1 MSWAKRFSGRWAI
14 QLALAIALGAV
25 AVACVSVSAD
35 VVGRLVDERGRPVA
49 SAHIAYYYSG
59 TRFNFAH
66 PVTATRPGA
75 IARTG
80 ADGTYRLPPL
90 LTVKPPL
97 DGSFRLW
104 IELVYAPQLHNAFG
118 PVGPLTES
126 IPGVV
131 QIDRAQG
138 LMTFADLTDDP
149 DGWARSME
157 RLYSFVRFSLERS
170 RNDHPFADVPP
181 ATKAELAQ
189 EVAREYQAF
198 LHRHGAARRQ
208 PGADDPSWAFLTEDE
223 RGQRR
228 KARAEAI
235 ARDPL
240 WGPHMERLWR
250 KRLEELARI
259 TAGRGPER

>member
-1 MSWAKRFSGRWAI
+1 MSRGKRFSRRWAI
-14 QLALAIALGAV
+14 QLALAIVLGGA
-25 AVACVSVSAD
+25 AVACVSVSDD
-35 VVGRLVDERGRPVA
+35 VVGRLVDQRGRPA
-49 SAHIAYYYSG
+49 AGAYIAYYYSG
-59 TRFNFAH
+59 ARFNFAH

-75 IARTG
+75 IARSG

-97 DGSFRLW
+97 DSSFRAW
-104 IELVYAPQLHNAFG
+104 IELVYAPPLHNAFG

-126 IPGVV
+126 VTGVV

-138 LMTFADLTDDP
+138 VMTVADLTGDP
-149 DGWARSME
+149 DGWARSIE

-170 RNDHPFADVPP
+170 RNDRPFADVPP
-181 ATKAELAQ
+181 AAKAELAQ
-189 EVAREYQAF
+189 EVAREYRAF
-198 LHRHGAARRQ
+198 LHLHGAARRE
-208 PGADDPSWAFLTEDE
+208 PGADDPSWAFLTEDDRE
-223 RGQRR
+223 QRR
-228 KARAEAI
+228 KTRAGAI

-250 KRLEELARI
+250 TRLEELARI